1 MTASLPNADQLRQQW
16 ASDTR
21 WAGIERP
28 YTAEDVVR
36 LRGSVAV
43 EHSLARRRT
52 TSSAVY
58 GRSIPAQRGSLAH
71 CWRSWSAV
79 GSGAVMAVSS
89 WWALAGFCRS
99 GFSRDRGVAWLR
111 WSGVRG

>member
-16 ASDTR
+16 ASDPR

-43 EHSLARRRT
+43 EHSLARLALRSSGT
-52 TSSAVY
+52 T
-58 GRSIPAQRGSLAH
+58 
-71 CWRSWSAV
+71 WSA
-79 GSGAVMAVSS
+79 SLSS
-89 WWALAGFCRS
+89 TRS
-99 GFSRDRGVAWLR
+99 
-111 WSGVRG
+111 VR